1 MTVNLYKEVAQ
12 LNFVFS
18 IRYDVFLKENCLS
31 SDTIEFFVV
40 EFGFLYSFKKGA
52 FLFVIHFV
60 ISSSQVHLEKWLNQL
75 FQLSVIEEVMKH
87 GF

>member
-1 MTVNLYKEVAQ
+1 MM
-12 LNFVFS
+12 
-18 IRYDVFLKENCLS
+18 IFLKENCLS

-52 FLFVIHFV
+52 FLCHSFV